1 MDMEGGR
8 VVCMEGGK
16 GESMDGGID
25 VTMLSFISYSSSSVG
40 NILKF
45 IL

>member
-1 MDMEGGR
+1 MYGGR
-8 VVCMEGGK
+8 ESC
-16 GESMDGGID
+16 ESMDGGID